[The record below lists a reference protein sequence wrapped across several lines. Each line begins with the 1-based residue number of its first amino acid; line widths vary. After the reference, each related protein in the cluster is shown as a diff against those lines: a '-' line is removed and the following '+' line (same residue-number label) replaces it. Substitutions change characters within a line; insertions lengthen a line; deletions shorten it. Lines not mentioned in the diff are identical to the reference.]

1 VSEAD
6 FIELRG
12 VFSKNDRLAP
22 GSGAYLQSVQ
32 AALAAGRVVFDSEW
46 HIDQTRV
53 RVPVLQKTS
62 EGIEATTI
70 RNSKLYQ
77 EYQRAR
83 CTGAWARCLGPG
95 RKLNSW
101 RDRHFDANAKQ
112 RKPRGF
118 RGSFKPPI
126 QASAPAGESM
136 VWSSPKT
143 SFRRQNV
150 P

>member
-1 VSEAD
+1 VENKLVSEAD

-70 RNSKLYQ
+70 RNIKLYSRSTN
-77 EYQRAR
+77 EHDALERGLVAL
-83 CTGAWARCLGPG
+83 ALEENSIPG
-95 RKLNSW
+95 VTVTSTRMLNSESPEGL
-101 RDRHFDANAKQ
+101 DVASS
-112 RKPRGF
+112 PR
-118 RGSFKPPI
+118 FKPHRPPRK
-126 QASAPAGESM
+126 ASSEKGWPS
-136 VWSSPKT
+136 
-143 SFRRQNV
+143 
-150 P
+150 